1 MNITK
6 IISTALK
13 DARRLVK
20 FYRFGTSDVRE
31 NYEASPFGL
40 DSNPV
45 KDTVGVFSSTTS
57 NGQGVILGYV
67 HANKKAD
74 VGEFRTYA
82 TDANGAEVF
91 YTWIKAD
98 GTMEIG
104 GDTDNMVRFSELKTA
119 FDQLKSDFDSL
130 VSSYNTHIHTTTA
143 TVGPSPTIFGVISPT
158 TSTGSPTTANIDP
171 SKIDEIK
178 TI

>member
-6 IISTALK
+6 IISTTLK

-20 FYRFGTSDVRE
+20 FFRFGSSDVRE

-45 KDTVGVFSSTTS
+45 KDTVGVYSSTTS

-74 VGEFRTYA
+74 VGEFRTYG
-82 TDANGAEVF
+82 TDTNGAEVF
-91 YTWIKAD
+91 YTWIKSD

-130 VSSYNTHIHTTTA
+130 VSSYNGHIHITTA
-143 TVGPSPTIFGVISPT
+143 TVGATPTVGVIAVT